1 MPTIPNRPGKRT
13 LEIREEQRQGIPTT
27 EPERR
32 VELLLMELRLYGF
45 ACAKEI
51 ARLTKKP
58 AGHMECPMCSSK
70 LYYSTAESN
79 GHFAARCSR
88 AGCIKAME

>member
-1 MPTIPNRPGKRT
+1 MPDIPKRPGKRT
-13 LEIREEQRQGIPTT
+13 LEIREEQRQAIPTT

-32 VELLLMELRLYGF
+32 IELLLMELRLYGF

-58 AGHMECPMCSSK
+58 VGSMPCPMCGGT
-70 LYYSTAESN
+70 LRYSTAASN
-79 GHFAARCSR
+79 GHFAASCSR
-88 AGCIKAME
+88 DGCIKAME